1 VKPPPEQPPPGAA
14 TSTTSYR
21 VPFFDTDAMGVVHHA
36 NYLHYLELA
45 RVRYLEEHDQPYRLY
60 VESGR
65 HFAVTRCDVRYR
77 GAARFDDELAVRCW
91 LTEVGGAT
99 VTIAYRI
106 ERDDELLVSA
116 TTEHALID
124 GDGHPRR
131 IPRERRASLASL
143 IRPTDRQAD

>member
-1 VKPPPEQPPPGAA
+1 MKPPPDAPPTGAA
-14 TSTTSYR
+14 TSDITYR

-45 RVRYLEEHDQPYRLY
+45 RVRFLEEHDQPYRLY

-77 GAARFDDELAVRCW
+77 GAARFDDELVVHCW

-106 ERDDELLVSA
+106 ERGDDLLVTA

-124 GDGHPRR
+124 GDGRPRR
-131 IPRERRASLASL
+131 IPRDRRATLAALARLDPS
-143 IRPTDRQAD
+143 RQS